1 MKNFGKCIIFSAPS
15 GSGKTTLV
23 RELLEKSELNL
34 SFSISATTR
43 NKRQGE
49 INGKDYFFKSKSD
62 FKELIKNNQF
72 LEFEEVYEDVFY
84 GSLKEEVNKLLETS
98 NVIFDIDVIGGIKL
112 KNFFQ
117 HDALAVFV
125 KPPSIEELR
134 KRLVSRALPSCFLN
148 SINSLQALLIW
159 LLISSFCELVISKF
173 CLEKTS
179 GRFIAIFKSSESFVF
194 TTDFN
199 SLM

>member
-23 RELLEKSELNL
+23 RELLKKSELNL

-72 LEFEEVYEDVFY
+72 LEFEEVYEDIFY

-112 KNFFQ
+112 KKFFQ

-134 KRLVSRALPSCFLN
+134 KRLVSRASDSLE
-148 SINSLQALLIW
+148 SINSRVEKAEKEIESE
-159 LLISSFCELVISKF
+159 SSFDVTIINNDLITAK
-173 CLEKTS
+173 K
-179 GRFIAIFKSSESFVF
+179 ESYNIVKNFLI
-194 TTDFN
+194 N
-199 SLM
+199 E

>member
-23 RELLEKSELNL
+23 RELLKKSELNL

-49 INGKDYFFKSKSD
+49 INGKDYFFKSKLD

-84 GSLKEEVNKLLETS
+84 GSLKKEVNKLLETS

-112 KNFFQ
+112 KKFFQ
-117 HDALAVFV
+117 HDALSVFI

-134 KRLVSRALPSCFLN
+134 KRLVSRASDSLE
-148 SINSLQALLIW
+148 SINSRVEKAVKEIESE
-159 LLISSFCELVISKF
+159 SSFDITIINNDLITAK
-173 CLEKTS
+173 K
-179 GRFIAIFKSSESFVF
+179 ESYNIVKNFLI
-194 TTDFN
+194 N
-199 SLM
+199 E

>member
-49 INGKDYFFKSKSD
+49 INGKDYFFKSKLD

-112 KNFFQ
+112 KKFFQ

-134 KRLVSRALPSCFLN
+134 KRLVSRASDSLE
-148 SINSLQALLIW
+148 SINSRVEKAVKEIESE
-159 LLISSFCELVISKF
+159 SSFDVTIINNDLITAK
-173 CLEKTS
+173 K
-179 GRFIAIFKSSESFVF
+179 ESYNIVKNFLI
-194 TTDFN
+194 N
-199 SLM
+199 E

>member
-23 RELLEKSELNL
+23 RELLKKSDLNL

-43 NKRQGE
+43 DKRQGE

-84 GSLKEEVNKLLETS
+84 GSLKKEVNKLLETS

-112 KNFFQ
+112 KKFFQ

-134 KRLVSRALPSCFLN
+134 KRLVSRASDSLE
-148 SINSLQALLIW
+148 SINSRVEKAEKEIESE
-159 LLISSFCELVISKF
+159 SSFDVTIINNDLITAK
-173 CLEKTS
+173 K
-179 GRFIAIFKSSESFVF
+179 ESYNIVKNFLI
-194 TTDFN
+194 N
-199 SLM
+199 E

>member
-23 RELLEKSELNL
+23 RELLKKSELNL

-49 INGKDYFFKSKSD
+49 INGKDYFFKSKLD

-84 GSLKEEVNKLLETS
+84 GSLKKEVNKLLETS

-112 KNFFQ
+112 KKFFQ
-117 HDALAVFV
+117 YDALAVFV

-134 KRLVSRALPSCFLN
+134 KRLVSRASDSLE
-148 SINSLQALLIW
+148 SINSRVEKAEKEIESE
-159 LLISSFCELVISKF
+159 SSFDVTIINNDLITAK
-173 CLEKTS
+173 K
-179 GRFIAIFKSSESFVF
+179 ESYNIVKNFLI
-194 TTDFN
+194 N
-199 SLM
+199 E

>member
-134 KRLVSRALPSCFLN
+134 KRLVSRASDSLE
-148 SINSLQALLIW
+148 SINSR
-159 LLISSFCELVISKF
+159 V
-173 CLEKTS
+173 EKAVKE
-179 GRFIAIFKSSESFVF
+179 IESESAGKFPVIIDKLL
-194 TTDFN
+194 TLDT
-199 SLM
+199 SVCCVRK

>member
-23 RELLEKSELNL
+23 RELLKKSELNL

-49 INGKDYFFKSKSD
+49 INGKDYFFKSKLD

-98 NVIFDIDVIGGIKL
+98 NVIFDIDVIGGLKL
-112 KNFFQ
+112 KKFFQ

-134 KRLVSRALPSCFLN
+134 KRLVSRASDSLE
-148 SINSLQALLIW
+148 SINSRVEKAVKEIESE
-159 LLISSFCELVISKF
+159 SSFDVTIINNDLITAK
-173 CLEKTS
+173 K
-179 GRFIAIFKSSESFVF
+179 ESYNIVKNFLI
-194 TTDFN
+194 N
-199 SLM
+199 E

>member
-23 RELLEKSELNL
+23 RELLKKSELNL
-34 SFSISATTR
+34 SFSTSATTR

-49 INGKDYFFKSKSD
+49 INGKDYFFKSKLD

-84 GSLKEEVNKLLETS
+84 GSLKKEVNKLLETS

-112 KNFFQ
+112 KKFFQ

-134 KRLVSRALPSCFLN
+134 KRLVSRASDSLE
-148 SINSLQALLIW
+148 SINSRVEKAEKEIESE
-159 LLISSFCELVISKF
+159 SSFDVTIINNDLITAK
-173 CLEKTS
+173 K
-179 GRFIAIFKSSESFVF
+179 ESFNIVKNF
-194 TTDFN
+194 LIN
-199 SLM
+199 E

>member
-23 RELLEKSELNL
+23 RELLKKSELNL

-49 INGKDYFFKSKSD
+49 INGKDYFFKSKLD

-84 GSLKEEVNKLLETS
+84 GSLKKEVNKLLETS

-112 KNFFQ
+112 KKFFQ

-134 KRLVSRALPSCFLN
+134 KRLVSRASDSLE
-148 SINSLQALLIW
+148 SINSRVEKALKEIESE
-159 LLISSFCELVISKF
+159 SSFDLTIINNDLITAK
-173 CLEKTS
+173 K
-179 GRFIAIFKSSESFVF
+179 ESYNIVKNFLI
-194 TTDFN
+194 N
-199 SLM
+199 E

>member
-23 RELLEKSELNL
+23 RELLKKSELNL

-49 INGKDYFFKSKSD
+49 INGKDYFFKSKLD
-62 FKELIKNNQF
+62 FKKLIKNNQF

-84 GSLKEEVNKLLETS
+84 GSLKKEVNKLLETS

-112 KNFFQ
+112 KKFFQ

-134 KRLVSRALPSCFLN
+134 KRLVSRASDSLE
-148 SINSLQALLIW
+148 SINSRVEKAEKEIESE
-159 LLISSFCELVISKF
+159 SSFDVTIINNDLITAKKESYN
-173 CLEKTS
+173 
-179 GRFIAIFKSSESFVF
+179 IAKNFLINE
-194 TTDFN
+194 
-199 SLM
+199 

>member
-23 RELLEKSELNL
+23 RELLKKSELNL

-49 INGKDYFFKSKSD
+49 INGKDYFFKSKLD

-72 LEFEEVYEDVFY
+72 LEFEEVYDDVFY
-84 GSLKEEVNKLLETS
+84 GSLKKEVNKLLETS

-112 KNFFQ
+112 KKFFQ

-134 KRLVSRALPSCFLN
+134 KRLVSRASDSLE
-148 SINSLQALLIW
+148 SINSRVEKAVKEIESE
-159 LLISSFCELVISKF
+159 SSFDVTIINNDLITAK
-173 CLEKTS
+173 K
-179 GRFIAIFKSSESFVF
+179 ESYNIVKNFLI
-194 TTDFN
+194 N
-199 SLM
+199 E

>member
-23 RELLEKSELNL
+23 RELLKKSELNL

-49 INGKDYFFKSKSD
+49 INGKDYFFKSKLD
-62 FKELIKNNQF
+62 FKELIENNQF

-84 GSLKEEVNKLLETS
+84 GSLKKEVNKLLETS

-112 KNFFQ
+112 KKFFQ

-134 KRLVSRALPSCFLN
+134 KRLVSRASDSLE
-148 SINSLQALLIW
+148 SINSRVEKAEKEIESE
-159 LLISSFCELVISKF
+159 SSFDVTIINNDLITSK
-173 CLEKTS
+173 K
-179 GRFIAIFKSSESFVF
+179 ESYNIVKNFLI
-194 TTDFN
+194 N
-199 SLM
+199 E

>member
-23 RELLEKSELNL
+23 RELLKKSELNL

-49 INGKDYFFKSKSD
+49 INGKDYFFKSKLD

-112 KNFFQ
+112 KKFFQ

-134 KRLVSRALPSCFLN
+134 KRLVSRASDSLE
-148 SINSLQALLIW
+148 SINSRVEKAVKEIESE
-159 LLISSFCELVISKF
+159 SSFDVTIINNDLI
-173 CLEKTS
+173 
-179 GRFIAIFKSSESFVF
+179 IAKKESYNIVKNFLI
-194 TTDFN
+194 N
-199 SLM
+199 E

>member
-23 RELLEKSELNL
+23 RELLKKSELNL
-34 SFSISATTR
+34 SFSTSATTR

-84 GSLKEEVNKLLETS
+84 GSLKKEVNKLLETS

-112 KNFFQ
+112 KKFFQ

-134 KRLVSRALPSCFLN
+134 KRLVSRASDSLE
-148 SINSLQALLIW
+148 SINSRVEKAEKEIESE
-159 LLISSFCELVISKF
+159 SSFDVTIINNDLITAK
-173 CLEKTS
+173 K
-179 GRFIAIFKSSESFVF
+179 ESYNIVKNFLI
-194 TTDFN
+194 N
-199 SLM
+199 E

>member
-23 RELLEKSELNL
+23 RELLKKSELNL

-49 INGKDYFFKSKSD
+49 INGKDYFFKSKLD
-62 FKELIKNNQF
+62 FKELIENNQF

-84 GSLKEEVNKLLETS
+84 GSLKKEVNKLLETS

-112 KNFFQ
+112 KKFFQ
-117 HDALAVFV
+117 YDALAVFV

-134 KRLVSRALPSCFLN
+134 KRLVSRASDSLE
-148 SINSLQALLIW
+148 SINSRVEKAEKEIESE
-159 LLISSFCELVISKF
+159 SSFDVTIINNDLITAK
-173 CLEKTS
+173 K
-179 GRFIAIFKSSESFVF
+179 ESYNIVKNFLI
-194 TTDFN
+194 N
-199 SLM
+199 E

>member
-23 RELLEKSELNL
+23 RELLKKSELNL

-49 INGKDYFFKSKSD
+49 INGKDYFFKSKLD

-84 GSLKEEVNKLLETS
+84 GSLKKEVNKLLETC

-112 KNFFQ
+112 KKFFQ

-134 KRLVSRALPSCFLN
+134 KRLVSRASDSLE
-148 SINSLQALLIW
+148 SINSRVEKAEKEIESE
-159 LLISSFCELVISKF
+159 SSFDVTIINNDLITAK
-173 CLEKTS
+173 K
-179 GRFIAIFKSSESFVF
+179 ESYNIVKNFLI
-194 TTDFN
+194 N
-199 SLM
+199 E

>member
-49 INGKDYFFKSKSD
+49 INGKDYFFKYKSD
-62 FKELIKNNQF
+62 FKKLIKNNQF

-84 GSLKEEVNKLLETS
+84 GSLKKEVNKLLETS

-112 KNFFQ
+112 KKFFQ

-134 KRLVSRALPSCFLN
+134 KRLVSRASDSLE
-148 SINSLQALLIW
+148 SINSRVEKAVKEIESE
-159 LLISSFCELVISKF
+159 SSFDVTIINNDLITAK
-173 CLEKTS
+173 K
-179 GRFIAIFKSSESFVF
+179 ESYNIVKNFLI
-194 TTDFN
+194 N
-199 SLM
+199 E

>member
-23 RELLEKSELNL
+23 RELLKKSELNL
-34 SFSISATTR
+34 SFSTSATTR

-49 INGKDYFFKSKSD
+49 INGKDYFFKSKLD

-84 GSLKEEVNKLLETS
+84 GSLKKEVNKLLETS

-112 KNFFQ
+112 KKFFQ

-134 KRLVSRALPSCFLN
+134 KRLVSRASDSLE
-148 SINSLQALLIW
+148 SINSRVEKAVKEIESE
-159 LLISSFCELVISKF
+159 SSFDVTIINNDLITAKKESYN
-173 CLEKTS
+173 
-179 GRFIAIFKSSESFVF
+179 IAKNFLINE
-194 TTDFN
+194 
-199 SLM
+199 

>member
-49 INGKDYFFKSKSD
+49 INGKDYFFKSKLD

-84 GSLKEEVNKLLETS
+84 GSLKKEVNKLLETS

-112 KNFFQ
+112 KKFFQ

-134 KRLVSRALPSCFLN
+134 KRLVYRASDSLE
-148 SINSLQALLIW
+148 SINSRVEKAEKEIESE
-159 LLISSFCELVISKF
+159 SSFDVTIINNDLITAK
-173 CLEKTS
+173 K
-179 GRFIAIFKSSESFVF
+179 ESYNIVKNFLI
-194 TTDFN
+194 N
-199 SLM
+199 E

>member
-84 GSLKEEVNKLLETS
+84 GSLKEEVNKLLKTR
-98 NVIFDIDVIGGIKL
+98 NVIFDIDVIGGLKL

-134 KRLVSRALPSCFLN
+134 KRLVSRASDSLE
-148 SINSLQALLIW
+148 SINSR
-159 LLISSFCELVISKF
+159 V
-173 CLEKTS
+173 EKAVKE
-179 GRFIAIFKSSESFVF
+179 IESESNFDVTIINNDLITAKKESYNIVKNF
-194 TTDFN
+194 LIN
-199 SLM
+199 E

>member
-72 LEFEEVYEDVFY
+72 LEFEEVYDDVFY
-84 GSLKEEVNKLLETS
+84 GSLKKEVNKLLETS

-112 KNFFQ
+112 KKFFQ

-134 KRLVSRALPSCFLN
+134 KRLVSRASDSLE
-148 SINSLQALLIW
+148 SINSRVEKAVKEIESE
-159 LLISSFCELVISKF
+159 SSFDVTIINNDLITAK
-173 CLEKTS
+173 K
-179 GRFIAIFKSSESFVF
+179 ESYNIVKNFLI
-194 TTDFN
+194 N
-199 SLM
+199 E

>member
-23 RELLEKSELNL
+23 RELLKKSELNL

-49 INGKDYFFKSKSD
+49 INGKDYFFKSKLD

-72 LEFEEVYEDVFY
+72 LEFEEVYEDIFY
-84 GSLKEEVNKLLETS
+84 GSLKKEVNKLLETS

-112 KNFFQ
+112 KKFFQ

-134 KRLVSRALPSCFLN
+134 KRLVSRASDSLE
-148 SINSLQALLIW
+148 SINSRVEKAEKEIESE
-159 LLISSFCELVISKF
+159 SSFDVTIINNDLITSK
-173 CLEKTS
+173 K
-179 GRFIAIFKSSESFVF
+179 ESYNIVKKFLI
-194 TTDFN
+194 N
-199 SLM
+199 E

>member
-23 RELLEKSELNL
+23 RELLKKSELNL

-49 INGKDYFFKSKSD
+49 INGRDYFFKSKLD

-112 KNFFQ
+112 KKFFQ

-134 KRLVSRALPSCFLN
+134 KRLLSRASDSLE
-148 SINSLQALLIW
+148 SINSRVEKAVKEIESESNFDVTIINND
-159 LLISSFCELVISKF
+159 LISAK
-173 CLEKTS
+173 K
-179 GRFIAIFKSSESFVF
+179 ESYNIVKNFLI
-194 TTDFN
+194 N
-199 SLM
+199 E

>member
-23 RELLEKSELNL
+23 RELLKKSELNL
-34 SFSISATTR
+34 SFSTSATTR

-49 INGKDYFFKSKSD
+49 INGKDYFFKSKLD

-72 LEFEEVYEDVFY
+72 LEFEEVYDDVFY
-84 GSLKEEVNKLLETS
+84 GSLKKEVNKLLETS

-112 KNFFQ
+112 KKFFQ

-134 KRLVSRALPSCFLN
+134 KRLVSRASDSLE
-148 SINSLQALLIW
+148 SINSRVEKAEKEIESE
-159 LLISSFCELVISKF
+159 SSFDVTIINNDLITAK
-173 CLEKTS
+173 K
-179 GRFIAIFKSSESFVF
+179 ESYNIVKNFLI
-194 TTDFN
+194 N
-199 SLM
+199 E

>member
-23 RELLEKSELNL
+23 RELLKKSELNL

-43 NKRQGE
+43 KKRQGE
-49 INGKDYFFKSKSD
+49 INGKDYFFKSKLD

-84 GSLKEEVNKLLETS
+84 GSLKKEVNKLLETS

-112 KNFFQ
+112 KKFFQ

-134 KRLVSRALPSCFLN
+134 KRLVSRASDSLE
-148 SINSLQALLIW
+148 SINSRVEKAEKEIESE
-159 LLISSFCELVISKF
+159 SSFDVTIINNDLITAK
-173 CLEKTS
+173 K
-179 GRFIAIFKSSESFVF
+179 KSYNIVKNFLINE
-194 TTDFN
+194 
-199 SLM
+199 

>member
-23 RELLEKSELNL
+23 RELLKKSELNL

-49 INGKDYFFKSKSD
+49 INGKDYFFKSKLD

-84 GSLKEEVNKLLETS
+84 GSLKKEVNKLLETS

-112 KNFFQ
+112 KKFFQ

-134 KRLVSRALPSCFLN
+134 KRLVSRASDSLE
-148 SINSLQALLIW
+148 SINSRVEKAVKEIESE
-159 LLISSFCELVISKF
+159 SSFDVTIINKDLITAK
-173 CLEKTS
+173 K
-179 GRFIAIFKSSESFVF
+179 ESYNIVKNFLI
-194 TTDFN
+194 N
-199 SLM
+199 E

>member
-23 RELLEKSELNL
+23 RELLKKNELNL

-49 INGKDYFFKSKSD
+49 INGKDYFFKSKLD

-112 KNFFQ
+112 KKFFQ

-134 KRLVSRALPSCFLN
+134 KRLVYRASDSLE
-148 SINSLQALLIW
+148 SINSRVEKAEKEIESE
-159 LLISSFCELVISKF
+159 SSFDVTIINNDLITAK
-173 CLEKTS
+173 K
-179 GRFIAIFKSSESFVF
+179 ESYNIVKNFLI
-194 TTDFN
+194 N
-199 SLM
+199 E

>member
-23 RELLEKSELNL
+23 RELLKKSELNL

-49 INGKDYFFKSKSD
+49 INGKDYFFKSKLD

-72 LEFEEVYEDVFY
+72 LEFEEVYEDIFY
-84 GSLKEEVNKLLETS
+84 GSLKKEVNKLLETS

-112 KNFFQ
+112 KKFFQ

-125 KPPSIEELR
+125 KPPSIEELG
-134 KRLVSRALPSCFLN
+134 KRLVSRASDSLE
-148 SINSLQALLIW
+148 SINSRVEKAEKEIESE
-159 LLISSFCELVISKF
+159 SSFDVTIINNDLITAK
-173 CLEKTS
+173 K
-179 GRFIAIFKSSESFVF
+179 ESYNIVKNFLI
-194 TTDFN
+194 N
-199 SLM
+199 E

>member
-23 RELLEKSELNL
+23 RELLKKSELNL

-43 NKRQGE
+43 NKREGE
-49 INGKDYFFKSKSD
+49 INGKDYFFKSKLD

-84 GSLKEEVNKLLETS
+84 GSLKKEVNKLLETS

-112 KNFFQ
+112 KKFFQ

-134 KRLVSRALPSCFLN
+134 KRLVYRASDSLE
-148 SINSLQALLIW
+148 SINSRVEKAEKEIESE
-159 LLISSFCELVISKF
+159 SSFDVTIINNDLITAK
-173 CLEKTS
+173 K
-179 GRFIAIFKSSESFVF
+179 ESYNIVKNFLI
-194 TTDFN
+194 N
-199 SLM
+199 E

>member
-23 RELLEKSELNL
+23 RELLKKSELNL

-49 INGKDYFFKSKSD
+49 INGKDYFFKSKLD

-72 LEFEEVYEDVFY
+72 LEFEEVYEDIFY
-84 GSLKEEVNKLLETS
+84 GSLKKEVNKLLETS

-112 KNFFQ
+112 KKFFQ

-134 KRLVSRALPSCFLN
+134 KRLVSRASDSLE
-148 SINSLQALLIW
+148 SINSRVEKAVKEIESE
-159 LLISSFCELVISKF
+159 SSFDLTIINNDLITAKKESYNIVKKF
-173 CLEKTS
+173 LINE
-179 GRFIAIFKSSESFVF
+179 
-194 TTDFN
+194 
-199 SLM
+199 

>member
-23 RELLEKSELNL
+23 RELLKKSELNL

-112 KNFFQ
+112 KKFFQ

-134 KRLVSRALPSCFLN
+134 KRLVSRASDSLE
-148 SINSLQALLIW
+148 SINSRVEKAEKEIESE
-159 LLISSFCELVISKF
+159 SSFDVTIINNDLITAK
-173 CLEKTS
+173 K
-179 GRFIAIFKSSESFVF
+179 ESYNIVKNFLI
-194 TTDFN
+194 N
-199 SLM
+199 E

>member
-23 RELLEKSELNL
+23 RELLKKSELNL

-49 INGKDYFFKSKSD
+49 INGKDYFFKSKLD
-62 FKELIKNNQF
+62 FKGLIKNNQF

-84 GSLKEEVNKLLETS
+84 GSLKKEVNKLLETS

-112 KNFFQ
+112 KKFFQ

-134 KRLVSRALPSCFLN
+134 KRLVSRASDSLE
-148 SINSLQALLIW
+148 SINSRVEKAEKEIESE
-159 LLISSFCELVISKF
+159 SSFDVTIINNDLITAK
-173 CLEKTS
+173 K
-179 GRFIAIFKSSESFVF
+179 ESYNIVKNFLI
-194 TTDFN
+194 N
-199 SLM
+199 E